1 MGVVLGEM
9 AQLLKCL
16 LHTHEDLSLIP
27 RSHVNM
33 PGMVAHAYPVILGSW
48 RQDDPWGLLVS

>member
-1 MGVVLGEM
+1 MGKM

-27 RSHVNM
+27 RSHINM
-33 PGMVAHAYPVILGSW
+33 SGMVAHAYPVILGSW
-48 RQDDPWGLLVS
+48 RQDDPWGLPVS